1 MKPFHYVII
10 GNGIAANRAA
20 EVLRENDADAKIS
33 LISREFF
40 VFYFRHKLPAFV
52 TGGISEDSLPVHQPS
67 HYKERNIRLRLGQI
81 VQKVDL
87 KEKVLY
93 LKHMEKVHFDR
104 LLICSGGIPH
114 IPEIYYEYRPHLTML
129 KRLATAREL
138 RKKLPMVQHVTLL
151 GGDLISVRL
160 AAALIQSGRRVT
172 FVLDDY
178 AFWPIDAA
186 PEIKSTLEGKLKEM
200 GAEVISNDP
209 MARVEKVSSGKLPDY
224 TVVTQSGKEIQSHL
238 VGAFFGFKPDVDFL
252 IGSGL
257 DIDRG
262 ILVNDH
268 LQTAHKDVYAAGDCA
283 QVYAPQLKNYWVSV
297 GWKNALL
304 LGEVAANNMIGQG
317 DLAEKPS
324 METVELSDVQMKTP
338 WWHAL

>member
-20 EVLRENDADAKIS
+20 EILRKNDADAKIT

-40 VFYFRHKLPAFV
+40 VFYFRHKLPLFV
-52 TGGISEDSLPVHQPS
+52 TGGISEDSLPVHPPE
-67 HYKERNIRLRLGQI
+67 HYKKRNIRLRLGQT

-87 KEKVLY
+87 KKKILY
-93 LKHMEKVHFDR
+93 LKHMEIVHYDR
-104 LLICSGGIPH
+104 LLICSGGTPH
-114 IPEIYYEYRPHLTML
+114 VPEIYYQYRPYFTRL
-129 KRLATAREL
+129 KRLATAREIRRRL
-138 RKKLPMVQHVTLL
+138 PAVRKMVIV

-160 AAALIQSGRRVT
+160 AAALIQSGREVT

-178 AFWPIDAA
+178 AFWPIDAV
-186 PEIKSTLEGKLKEM
+186 PEIRESLEHTLDKM
-200 GAEVISNDP
+200 GAEVVSGDP
-209 MARVEKVSSGKLPDY
+209 LARVEQVSGGTPPEYRVETRSGRKLPA
-224 TVVTQSGKEIQSHL
+224 HM

-252 IGSGL
+252 IRSGL

-297 GWKNALL
+297 GWKNAML
-304 LGEVAANNMIGQG
+304 LGEVAAHNMVGRG
-317 DLAEKPS
+317 EAARKPP
-324 METVELSDVQMKTP
+324 MEVFEISDVQLKTP
-338 WWHAL
+338 WWQAL

>member
-20 EVLRENDADAKIS
+20 EVLRQNDPESKIS

-52 TGGISEDSLPVHQPS
+52 TGGISEDALPVHQPQ
-67 HYKERNIRLRLGQI
+67 HYKERNIRLRLGQT
-81 VQKVDL
+81 VKKVDL

-93 LKHMEKVHFDR
+93 LKHMEKVHYDR
-104 LLICSGGIPH
+104 LLICSGGVPH
-114 IPEIYYEYRPHLTML
+114 IPEVYYEYRPHLTTL

-138 RKKLPMVQHVTLL
+138 RKKLPLIQRITIL
-151 GGDLISVRL
+151 GGDLISLRL
-160 AAALIQSGRRVT
+160 AAALIQSGREVT
-172 FVLDDY
+172 FILDDY
-178 AFWPIDAA
+178 AFWPVDAA
-186 PEIKSTLEGKLKEM
+186 PEIRSNLEASLKKM
-200 GAEVISNDP
+200 GANVISEDP
-209 MARVEKVSSGKLPDY
+209 MARVEQISDDEPHGYK
-224 TVVTQSGKEIQSHL
+224 VVTRSGKEVYSQM

-252 IGSGL
+252 IRSGL

-262 ILVNDH
+262 ILVDDK
-268 LQTAHKDVYAAGDCA
+268 LQTAHEDVFAAGDCA

-304 LGEVAANNMIGQG
+304 LGEVAAHNMTGQG
-317 DLAEKPS
+317 DHAEAPP
-324 METVELSDVQMKTP
+324 MELFELSDVQIKTP